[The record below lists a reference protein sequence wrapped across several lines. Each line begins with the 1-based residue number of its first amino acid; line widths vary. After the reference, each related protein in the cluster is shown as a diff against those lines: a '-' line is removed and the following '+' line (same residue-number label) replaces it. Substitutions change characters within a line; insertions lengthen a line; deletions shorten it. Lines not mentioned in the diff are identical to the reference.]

1 MQPSYSWNQTS
12 AGSAQEQSVLCWL
25 QFNSQLRQKLLQY
38 ELKIQHTPSLM
49 GFVHLYCWL
58 PRAVRGAKPG
68 MKKCNLGKIVARIS
82 SWTTYYYKPQE
93 FSTEQ
98 KMLAT
103 RILSLINTV
112 SRKDSKIIQGHCT
125 LGREPCWQPI
135 SWDLHSAVQ
144 GTLKATLTIFFSDE
158 VNDAQWIMAFNN
170 NAFSRN
176 LRLVVTPDMVSE
188 TRWFKSP

>member
-1 MQPSYSWNQTS
+1 MLNYPYLGSHAAIIFLESNICWVSSGTVSALLVTIQFTAAPKATS
-12 AGSAQEQSVLCWL
+12 SV
-25 QFNSQLRQKLLQY
+25 
-38 ELKIQHTPSLM
+38 KIQHTPSLM

-144 GTLKATLTIFFSDE
+144 GTLKAKLK
-158 VNDAQWIMAFNN
+158 NN
-170 NAFSRN
+170 FLKWWS
-176 LRLVVTPDMVSE
+176 
-188 TRWFKSP
+188 